1 MSTILQP
8 LIERLRAEGPSNW
21 ERIAKESGVAA
32 SLPRKLVYGDRDN
45 PTVKTI
51 QPLFDYFSKRPT
63 GKQKRGNSADGGTE

>member
-21 ERIAKESGVAA
+21 ERIANEAGVAA

-51 QPLFDYFSKRPT
+51 QPLFDYFSKLPAS
-63 GKQKRGNSADGGTE
+63 KQKRAS